1 MYHNL
6 KCNTTKK
13 SICNIK
19 KQIYCNKS
27 QIFAIWGQDIINI
40 FKFVINFLLYFP
52 PNVPR
57 GTKSLFRGGCLG
69 VDLSTREGYSVKK
82 TVLYTVF
89 SCKSVATA
97 KPGRMQGNAEAA
109 VPPYNNLRP
118 RQRSAANADGRDC
131 RGAQAGQHD
140 AAVSV
145 PRTLSRGAL
154 HRNQRHFWY
163 FWCQKYRY

>member
-1 MYHNL
+1 MARFVVPPRPSVFTYSKNRA
-6 KCNTTKK
+6 K
-13 SICNIK
+13 SSFILLIL
-19 KQIYCNKS
+19 S
-27 QIFAIWGQDIINI
+27 II
-40 FKFVINFLLYFP
+40 VVLYK
-52 PNVPR
+52 VS
-57 GTKSLFRGGCLG
+57 KDFRGCLG

-131 RGAQAGQHD
+131 RGAKAGQHD

-163 FWCQKYRY
+163 LWCQKYRY